1 MFVKTDRGMLNLD
14 YIVLVEINQQFM
26 TPRDD
31 GYELKAITTNIYESN
46 RQSHTS
52 QREGV
57 GHKPAEILPYSVRIT
72 EGTLE
77 NCENIFDKIA
87 KEDNNFI
94 KFTENDSPRL
104 LNLKHVIS
112 FDRKQSSN
120 GQNDS
125 LEVILNTFCSVD
137 SFLQR
142 GHSNCHF
149 PSLLPYKLTLSDRL
163 GHKYKEIIETFE
175 RLDIL

>member
-1 MFVKTDRGMLNLD
+1 MFT
-14 YIVLVEINQQFM
+14 
-26 TPRDD
+26 
-31 GYELKAITTNIYESN
+31 EL
-46 RQSHTS
+46 RQSIM
-52 QREGV
+52 GN
-57 GHKPAEILPYSVRIT
+57 
-72 EGTLE
+72 TLE

-87 KEDNNFI
+87 KEDNDFI

-112 FDRKQSSN
+112 SDNRKQSSN

-137 SFLQR
+137 SSLQR

-149 PSLLPYKLTLSDRL
+149 PSLLPYK
-163 GHKYKEIIETFE
+163 INFI
-175 RLDIL
+175 